1 MTGGMSRGR
10 EQQSVLPL
18 HSEEST
24 GTFIPGYS
32 VTEQVRTVNGPIP
45 WREEIKEAIESCSK
59 FVAFVDKAWL
69 TSYNCLQEL
78 ALAFQYDKP
87 IAVIMLEGK
96 DGNAWKLIVDPH
108 GASLAKTQADAQLA
122 AAADAPPPLDGSI
135 NSNVMLQVTDSEAM
149 YTDTR
154 SSRAVCTYEGE
165 DIVPGMAMS
174 LDVMKNLFGK
184 LESIN
189 LCDCGN
195 DNTLTSDEDWRK
207 MVSTALG
214 YVEKD
219 LVYHKQHAELKN
231 EADAW
236 QAAVKAQLPLPLL
249 QKDEAVFWR
258 QWLKDVEQHNLKPQ
272 PTKHMGEF
280 VGASERHTIRRRR
293 QMMALGMLLVL
304 VLVAGVVASALM
316 ARRAH
321 AASNLA
327 QMRAVE
333 AEEARDDALGAE
345 RLAEQR
351 ALEAHD
357 ARDEALAA
365 ENLAE
370 QRALEAHHL
379 CGGWDTTV
387 RVWRV
392 GEDGAVEGSAL
403 LVLRGHTGHV
413 TSVAWAPDGRSLA
426 AGSLDTTV
434 SVWLVAEEDGVESR
448 PPQVLQGHTEF
459 VTSVAWAP
467 DGRSLASGSWD
478 GNVRV
483 WQVSERGAVSG
494 NASLVLQGQA
504 DHVTSVAWA
513 PDSLSLACGRG
524 SRDLVNGTVWV
535 WRVSDDNTTENTTSH
550 QVLQG
555 YSGWVTSVA
564 WSPDGR
570 SLACGAWN
578 AVHVWR
584 MGEIGAVQV
593 GVPPVLGDYA
603 PGVSSVAWAPDGRSL
618 ASGSEDAT
626 VRVWAVDGNSTVED
640 SAPQVLLGHN
650 DEVPSLAW
658 APDGRSLASGS
669 FDGTVNIWR
678 LLRVEHM
685 LQALDK
691 QTGLHSWDVS
701 MQEAAAQGYPAS
713 LFSFEPVYFGT

>member
-1 MTGGMSRGR
+1 
-10 EQQSVLPL
+10 
-18 HSEEST
+18 
-24 GTFIPGYS
+24 
-32 VTEQVRTVNGPIP
+32 
-45 WREEIKEAIESCSK
+45 
-59 FVAFVDKAWL
+59 
-69 TSYNCLQEL
+69 
-78 ALAFQYDKP
+78 
-87 IAVIMLEGK
+87 
-96 DGNAWKLIVDPH
+96 
-108 GASLAKTQADAQLA
+108 
-122 AAADAPPPLDGSI
+122 
-135 NSNVMLQVTDSEAM
+135 
-149 YTDTR
+149 
-154 SSRAVCTYEGE
+154 
-165 DIVPGMAMS
+165 
-174 LDVMKNLFGK
+174 
-184 LESIN
+184 
-189 LCDCGN
+189 
-195 DNTLTSDEDWRK
+195 
-207 MVSTALG
+207 
-214 YVEKD
+214 
-219 LVYHKQHAELKN
+219 
-231 EADAW
+231 
-236 QAAVKAQLPLPLL
+236 
-249 QKDEAVFWR
+249 
-258 QWLKDVEQHNLKPQ
+258 
-272 PTKHMGEF
+272 
-280 VGASERHTIRRRR
+280 
-293 QMMALGMLLVL
+293 
-304 VLVAGVVASALM
+304 
-316 ARRAH
+316 
-321 AASNLA
+321 
-327 QMRAVE
+327 
-333 AEEARDDALGAE
+333 
-345 RLAEQR
+345 
-351 ALEAHD
+351 
-357 ARDEALAA
+357 
-365 ENLAE
+365 
-370 QRALEAHHL
+370 
-379 CGGWDTTV
+379 
-387 RVWRV
+387 
-392 GEDGAVEGSAL
+392 
-403 LVLRGHTGHV
+403 
-413 TSVAWAPDGRSLA
+413 
-426 AGSLDTTV
+426 
-434 SVWLVAEEDGVESR
+434 
-448 PPQVLQGHTEF
+448 

-535 WRVSDDNTTENTTSH
+535 WRVSDDNTAENTTSH